1 MAKISKKAIICLVI
15 SILFF
20 LLFAAFTAVVML
32 VDVQAIGPE
41 NSSIGL
47 ATLNRSVFDK
57 LGENGLWYEATEIL
71 GLIPIAFACGF
82 ALLGAA
88 QAIKRKSIL
97 KVDPEILLLGA
108 FYVLVGIAYLSF
120 EIIEINYRPILI
132 EGELEA
138 SYPSSHT
145 ILSCCI
151 MITAIYMINK
161 LMPRIKALIFA
172 ADAVCVLV
180 TAVIVI
186 GRLLSGAHWF
196 SDIIAGVLISTAL
209 ITLYYAS
216 VFFVK
221 DKINSKSKN
230 KTEENL

>member
-1 MAKISKKAIICLVI
+1 MAKISKKAIICFVI

-32 VDVQAIGPE
+32 VDVQTIGPE

-186 GRLLSGAHWF
+186 GRLLSGVHWTT
-196 SDIIAGVLISTAL
+196 DIIAGLLLSGALISLYCFAIAL
-209 ITLYYAS
+209 A
-216 VFFVK
+216 K
-221 DKINSKSKN
+221 EKIAKKAN
-230 KTEENL
+230 KETDND